1 MLISF
6 NLKNIGLNKK
16 VLVNGVKIVL
26 NIEIQYW
33 ILYIQILVGVFK
45 SVDVEKKLV
54 KIDNVIG
61 SDFMF

>member
-16 VLVNGVKIVL
+16 VLVKGVKIVL

-61 SDFMF
+61 SDFML

>member
-16 VLVNGVKIVL
+16 VLVNGVEIVL

-61 SDFMF
+61 SDFML

>member
-54 KIDNVIG
+54 KIDIVIG
-61 SDFMF
+61 SDFML

>member
-26 NIEIQYW
+26 NIEI
-33 ILYIQILVGVFK
+33 
-45 SVDVEKKLV
+45 
-54 KIDNVIG
+54 
-61 SDFMF
+61 

>member
-16 VLVNGVKIVL
+16 VLVNGVNIVL

-61 SDFMF
+61 SDFML

>member
-61 SDFMF
+61 SDFML